1 MAQLSDPVA
10 GDDAEVRLTSIKA
23 ALRRQAPAA
32 GMKRALLLL
41 TLPLALSA
49 GSTPA
54 ATLAHGEALVTRH
67 CGGCHAT
74 ARDDRSREPA
84 APQLRELNRRYDT
97 EQLGEALAEGLL
109 VGHPMMPQFR
119 FPAEDVKS
127 ILLYLKSIQ
136 TREGG

>member
-1 MAQLSDPVA
+1 
-10 GDDAEVRLTSIKA
+10 
-23 ALRRQAPAA
+23 
-32 GMKRALLLL
+32 MKRALLPFALSL
-41 TLPLALSA
+41 TLSA
-49 GSTPA
+49 GAAPA
-54 ATLAHGEALVTRH
+54 ATLARGEALVTHH

-84 APQLRELNRRYDT
+84 APPLRELNRRYDT